1 MNKLTKFIFLTMI
14 CLLLL
19 AFGSCQDYK
28 TYAQQLEEME
38 EYIEDFMKQHDYVI
52 TETQPDSIPWLDE
65 KGRRMFYETET
76 GVYMHVIDTGK
87 SAGNVKKGQVVMVR
101 YTEMSVKG
109 DSVTYS
115 NLNGSFDPVEI
126 CYGTVN
132 TGGNYSYYW
141 GDCPAWHEALTYVG
155 DYGHV
160 MLIAPTDQGMP
171 IYNNSQVELLSHFYE
186 LKFTFWK

>member
-1 MNKLTKFIFLTMI
+1 MKKIKWIFVVFSIVSLI
-14 CLLLL
+14 GFC
-19 AFGSCQDYK
+19 ACDDQK
-28 TYAQQLEEME
+28 TYAQQLAEME
-38 EYIEDFMKQHDYVI
+38 EYIKDFMKQHDYVI
-52 TETQPDSIPWLDE
+52 TETLPTEVPWLDA
-65 KGRRMFYETET
+65 KGRRMFYETES
-76 GVYMHVIDTGK
+76 GVYMHVVDTGLQ
-87 SAGNVKKGQVVMVR
+87 AGGVKKGKVVCVR

-115 NLNGSFDPVEI
+115 NMTGAFEPAEI
-126 CYGTVN
+126 CYGTVA

-171 IYNNSQVELLSHFYE
+171 IYNNSQRELLAHYYE

>member
-1 MNKLTKFIFLTMI
+1 MRYLTKTIILTI
-14 CLLLL
+14 SCILLL
-19 AFGSCQDYK
+19 AFSSCQDYK

-52 TETQPDSIPWLDE
+52 TETKPDAVPWLDD

-76 GVYMHVIDTGK
+76 GVYMHVIDTGLQ
-87 SAGNVKKGQVVMVR
+87 AGHVKKGQVVCVR

-109 DSVTYS
+109 DSITYS
-115 NLNGSFDPVEI
+115 NLNSAYEPVEI
-126 CYGTVN
+126 CFGTVN

-171 IYNNSQVELLSHFYE
+171 IYNNSQIELLSHFYE